1 MQAGLDK
8 GDSKPFWRYV
18 RAQRQDN
25 SGVSPLLNKGKLYS
39 DNSEKAKILNDQFSS
54 VFTRED
60 TSDIPKLSGQ
70 NFPDIAELC
79 ISPEGVEKL
88 LRGINPS
95 KASGPDLVPCRFLKE
110 LAAELA
116 PILTQFFQQSLREGQ
131 IPDDWKKAIVA
142 PVFKKGSKN
151 LAENYRPV
159 SLTCVCCKLLEHIIC
174 SHIRSHLD
182 NYSVLSKLQ
191 HGFRKFFSCE
201 TQLLVTL
208 QDLLSYFDKNIQI
221 DIAVL
226 DFSKAFD
233 TVPHKRL
240 LGKLSHY
247 GINGPVLCWIG
258 AFLEDR
264 TQNVVVEGKS
274 SPAAPVLSGVPQ
286 GTVLGP
292 LLFLI
297 FINDLPS
304 VVRSQVRLFADD
316 CLMYRPVHS
325 IEDQV
330 ALQGDLVSLEGW
342 ADTWGMRFN
351 AKKCQ
356 ILTISRT
363 RKYLSYFYTLSGH
376 TLDIVDNAK
385 YLGVIISSDLSWSPH
400 VQSVYNRA
408 NSTLGFLRRNL
419 RRCPTSLKETSYI
432 SLVRSIMEYA
442 SPIWD
447 PHLVKDVHMLESVQ
461 RKEARFI
468 KGDFRTTASVSAML
482 QDLGLRNLQDR
493 RRDLRL
499 ALLFKV
505 VTNKVGVNTSDIG
518 LIPADGRT
526 RANHRFKFRTISAKT
541 SALKHSFAARTVGD
555 WNKLPAS
562 LLELDSLD
570 AFKAELFRP
579 AAAAV
584 RAP

>member
-1 MQAGLDK
+1 M
-8 GDSKPFWRYV
+8 
-18 RAQRQDN
+18 
-25 SGVSPLLNKGKLYS
+25 
-39 DNSEKAKILNDQFSS
+39 
-54 VFTRED
+54 FTSED

-201 TQLLVTL
+201 TQLLVTI

-233 TVPHKRL
+233 TMPHKRL

-274 SPAAPVLSGVPQ
+274 SPAAPVLS
-286 GTVLGP
+286 
-292 LLFLI
+292 
-297 FINDLPS
+297 
-304 VVRSQVRLFADD
+304 
-316 CLMYRPVHS
+316 
-325 IEDQV
+325 
-330 ALQGDLVSLEGW
+330 
-342 ADTWGMRFN
+342 
-351 AKKCQ
+351 
-356 ILTISRT
+356 
-363 RKYLSYFYTLSGH
+363 
-376 TLDIVDNAK
+376 
-385 YLGVIISSDLSWSPH
+385 
-400 VQSVYNRA
+400 
-408 NSTLGFLRRNL
+408 
-419 RRCPTSLKETSYI
+419 
-432 SLVRSIMEYA
+432 
-442 SPIWD
+442 
-447 PHLVKDVHMLESVQ
+447 
-461 RKEARFI
+461 
-468 KGDFRTTASVSAML
+468 
-482 QDLGLRNLQDR
+482 
-493 RRDLRL
+493 
-499 ALLFKV
+499 
-505 VTNKVGVNTSDIG
+505 
-518 LIPADGRT
+518 
-526 RANHRFKFRTISAKT
+526 
-541 SALKHSFAARTVGD
+541 
-555 WNKLPAS
+555 
-562 LLELDSLD
+562 
-570 AFKAELFRP
+570 
-579 AAAAV
+579 
-584 RAP
+584 